1 MRRAAGLVAILGLV
15 AAMGGSCHTAPRIFA
30 PPPPLRAAS
39 VAPFAVDVE
48 FDIPVDRTS
57 AEDATRYQL
66 YPAGDPAAAVTVTSA
81 TVVDTVFGRTVQ
93 LLVPAWVGAAPDS
106 VMFEITATGVRA
118 ANGRP
123 AGNRTASFRTGL
135 FWSSP
140 LRQLFDG
147 HCNFCHGGARAG
159 GNYRTDSYA
168 ALFGPGTNPTP
179 NLIASDP
186 RCLLVT
192 KCKPRSS
199 MFVDGQLTYLD
210 FDILVNWVVNYAARP

>member
-1 MRRAAGLVAILGLV
+1 MRRDAGLGAALGLAAALAAG
-15 AAMGGSCHTAPRIFA
+15 CHTAPRIFA

-48 FDIPVDRTS
+48 FDVPLDRTS

-66 YPAGDPAAAVTVTSA
+66 FPAGNPGGAVAITSA

-93 LLVPAWVGAAPDS
+93 LLVPAWLGAAPDS
-106 VMFEITATGVRA
+106 VEFEVAATSVRA
-118 ANGRP
+118 ADGRST
-123 AGNRTASFRTGL
+123 GNRTAQFRTGL

-140 LRQLFDG
+140 LRELFGG
-147 HCNFCHGGARAG
+147 HCNFCHGGARAD

-168 ALFGPGTNPTP
+168 ALFGPGTSPTP

-192 KCKPRSS
+192 KCKPRNS

-210 FDILVNWVVNYAARP
+210 FDILINWVANYAARP